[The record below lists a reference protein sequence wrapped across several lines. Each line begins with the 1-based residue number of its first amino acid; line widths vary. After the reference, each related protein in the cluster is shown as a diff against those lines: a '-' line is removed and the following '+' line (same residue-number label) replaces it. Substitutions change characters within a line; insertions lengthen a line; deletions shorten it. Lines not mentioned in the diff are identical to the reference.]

1 MIDKVKLN
9 VAFQMMRK
17 IGLVA
22 RQNFSCCGSCA
33 GYELTTDIVAMPS
46 KKRAKVK
53 GVCFYHKQDNDCLV
67 RGKDLYLGFGPVD
80 SREFGQVGLDTVQ
93 VGHLVTSCLTQAGL
107 AWEWDGTASK
117 RILVRA

>member
-17 IGLVA
+17 AGLVA
-22 RQNFSCCGSCA
+22 RQNFSCCSSCG
-33 GYELTTDIVAMPS
+33 GYELTMDVVAMPD

-53 GVCFYHKQDNDCLV
+53 GVCFYHRQDNDYLV
-67 RGKDLYLGFGPVD
+67 RGKDLYLSFGSLD
-80 SREFGQVGLDTVQ
+80 SRELGQIGLETVQ

-107 AWEWDGTASK
+107 AWEWDGTESQ

>member
-17 IGLVA
+17 AGLVA

-33 GYELTTDIVAMPS
+33 GYELTTDIVAMPV

-53 GVCFYHKQDNDCLV
+53 GVCFYHRQDNDRLV
-67 RGKDLYLGFGPVD
+67 HGKDLYLGFGPVD
-80 SREFGQVGLDTVQ
+80 SEELGQIGLETVQ
-93 VGHLVTSCLTQAGL
+93 VGRLVTSCLTLAGL
-107 AWEWDGTASK
+107 AWEWDGTASQ